1 MGRPEVQVS
10 QQVAN
15 LQAKLTYTN
24 NTSDAQIQISP
35 LGYNLGQRA
44 QRGWEKRRGGSGCRD
59 ERGRRGKGSYI
70 STHTFVGVRSE
81 HVYGGG
87 RGDLGRSRLHV
98 FLTPGYRREVL
109 KFSFFLHRHAR
120 QANLY

>member
-59 ERGRRGKGSYI
+59 ERR
-70 STHTFVGVRSE
+70 
-81 HVYGGG
+81 GGG
-87 RGDLGRSRLHV
+87 EKAPISQLTHSLEYDLNTFTGEGGGTWAVRDCTCS
-98 FLTPGYRREVL
+98 
-109 KFSFFLHRHAR
+109 
-120 QANLY
+120 